1 MGEPVMS
8 RLLIENLATILAIT
22 GIIAFVALGPIGRAI
37 ARRSEGRDPGPADLG
52 DVEGRLG
59 TLEHQAQRVAELE
72 ERLDFAERMLAQR
85 PDVARIPAS
94 PEGR

>member
-1 MGEPVMS
+1 MS

-37 ARRSEGRDPGPADLG
+37 ARRIEGRDPVPGDLA

-59 TLEHQAQRVAELE
+59 TLEQQAQRVAELE
-72 ERLDFAERMLAQR
+72 ERLEFAERMLAER
-85 PDVARIPAS
+85 PEVARLPGS
-94 PEGR
+94 PEAP

>member
-1 MGEPVMS
+1 MS

-22 GIIAFVALGPIGRAI
+22 GMITAVALGPIGRAV
-37 ARRSEGRDPGPADLG
+37 ARRIEGRDPVPGDLADL
-52 DVEGRLG
+52 EGRLG
-59 TLEHQAQRVAELE
+59 TLEQQGQRVHELE

-85 PDVARIPAS
+85 PEAARLPAS